1 VNESLRP
8 AGYGRSV
15 PSRHDVQNGSL
26 LLNARSHSTHAL
38 ALLRRVLATGG
49 MLLASRRWLVGA
61 LVATCAL
68 MGVLSLGKPKH
79 LLLPQAPPPIPETK
93 FDDVTNL
100 NNASGSWLHRW
111 TEAANNAR
119 KAANAVP
126 DITLGV
132 SPDDEGEPP
141 ESSRVT
147 RRLDAVRSR
156 KGKGAFLTGSI
167 DSVKPTARQ
176 YSNAPLHPPA
186 HVALP
191 PAQTQTV
198 DSHNDTLHG
207 TADSAFR

>member
-1 VNESLRP
+1 
-8 AGYGRSV
+8 
-15 PSRHDVQNGSL
+15 VQNGSL

-38 ALLRRVLATGG
+38 GLLRRVLVAAW

-61 LVATCAL
+61 LVASCAL
-68 MGVLSLGKPKH
+68 IGVLSLGKPKR
-79 LLLPQAPPPIPETK
+79 LLLPEEPPPIPETK

-100 NNASGSWLHRW
+100 NMASGSWLHRW

-141 ESSRVT
+141 ESSRLS

-156 KGKGAFLTGSI
+156 QGKGAFLTGTI
-167 DSVKPTARQ
+167 DSSKPTARQ
-176 YSNAPLHPPA
+176 YSNAPLRPPA
-186 HVALP
+186 RAVAP
-191 PAQTQTV
+191 RAQTQTA
-198 DSHNDTLHG
+198 DSHNDSLHG
-207 TADSAFR
+207 TPDSVIR